1 MVHFFDM
8 WMKLTANNT
17 ASPGAV
23 ACIEANGFWICS
35 WKNVTSSI
43 ILGSWGQSSLEAPY
57 PPPERCL
64 QSAFFFKLSG
74 NKPPFFGIFC
84 RSTRKKTVTHVWS
97 VGWCTDEIVGKV
109 SSSFLFLAN
118 LYWDPNCQKEDLW
131 RNWADFFK
139 VCSSLRFMHV
149 PCPSPFPRTT
159 FSLHCLLVA
168 VLRDQILIEVSGRV
182 KSPHLNF

>member
-1 MVHFFDM
+1 MHRSKRLLNLLVKECDIINYTWVM
-8 WMKLTANNT
+8 G
-17 ASPGAV
+17 SEQPGGTV
-23 ACIEANGFWICS
+23 P
-35 WKNVTSSI
+35 SSREMPSI
-43 ILGSWGQSSLEAPY
+43 GI
-57 PPPERCL
+57 
-64 QSAFFFKLSG
+64 FFFKLSG
-74 NKPPFFGIFC
+74 NKPPQSSLNWRHAEHLFFGIFC
-84 RSTRKKTVTHVWS
+84 RSTRKKTVAHVWS

-118 LYWDPNCQKEDLW
+118 LYRDPNCQKEDLW